1 MNRQNPTPWWGWLLP
16 LPLVWWASAGL
27 AMRWDAAAGLAGM
40 LAAVNDFL
48 AQYDQVAKMGDINDI
63 VGMIPG
69 ASRLKGGA
77 KKIDEKELAKNRAI
91 ILSMTKQER
100 EHPKILNYSRR
111 KRIAQGS
118 GTQVQ
123 DVNRLIKQFE
133 QSRDLMKKMAKSKR
147 LPF

>member
-1 MNRQNPTPWWGWLLP
+1 MFTHKQTEVLNC
-16 LPLVWWASAGL
+16 
-27 AMRWDAAAGLAGM
+27 
-40 LAAVNDFL
+40 AV
-48 AQYDQVAKMGDINDI
+48 
-63 VGMIPG
+63 
-69 ASRLKGGA
+69 
-77 KKIDEKELAKNRAI
+77 
-91 ILSMTKQER
+91 R
-100 EHPKILNYSRR
+100 ENPKILNYSRR

>member
-1 MNRQNPTPWWGWLLP
+1 
-16 LPLVWWASAGL
+16 
-27 AMRWDAAAGLAGM
+27 
-40 LAAVNDFL
+40 
-48 AQYDQVAKMGDINDI
+48 MGDINDI

-100 EHPKILNYSRR
+100 ENPKILNYSRR